1 MKASSLRCPL
11 HPLQQQRPPEEPT
24 IPVLHPGCDTGDA
37 PNDRQGCLHPCGPM
51 VAERER
57 FDGDGQTTGKA
68 GWMLDS
74 RDVDGSASE

>member
-1 MKASSLRCPL
+1 
-11 HPLQQQRPPEEPT
+11 
-24 IPVLHPGCDTGDA
+24 
-37 PNDRQGCLHPCGPM
+37 M
-51 VAERER
+51 VAECKL